1 MWGHTHPSTEWFFGN
16 SYASVTPPTATTTN
30 SGGLG
35 NDNAS
40 NWSSDVNAW
49 ADVPQQ
55 YTALP

>member
-1 MWGHTHPSTEWFFGN
+1 M
-16 SYASVTPPTATTTN
+16 TPPTATTTN